1 MTAAGSDVTFWCLP
15 ALCTVTLLSPPAEH
29 LQRLASVIK

>member
-1 MTAAGSDVTFWCLP
+1 MTAAGSDVTFWRLP
-15 ALCTVTLLSPPAEH
+15 SLCTVTLVSPAAEH